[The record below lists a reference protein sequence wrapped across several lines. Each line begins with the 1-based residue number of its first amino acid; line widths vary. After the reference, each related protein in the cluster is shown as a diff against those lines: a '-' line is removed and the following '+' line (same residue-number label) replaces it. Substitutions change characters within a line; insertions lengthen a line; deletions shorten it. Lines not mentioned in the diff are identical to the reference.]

1 MRIPRSL
8 KKYLL
13 MYSVVL
19 LLPMT
24 ILTYFCYSYLIGQFQ
39 ALVYE
44 NEKTIYQDATSQI
57 EYKISQMRDISLQI
71 SNRSNVL
78 PYHLSTDLESQ
89 VNMIE
94 TLRYSLAVSDS
105 YNDLLLVDPLGN
117 IHSPAGTYNV
127 DTYSN
132 IYNLSLDKLIA
143 DINNDIIAQCGIQ
156 AVSTGIE
163 DDPYLYFATSYPYGS
178 VYSGGALIFRI
189 DREQFFSVLQIPCV
203 VLYDDQLIAEN
214 GSVAQRAARY
224 LDGDASAF
232 NMTLSS
238 GRVQVLAYQDENA
251 LLQNFYQV
259 RTEFMVLEAAL
270 AGLSLLLILFFSYRS
285 YKPMKKLKS
294 VMEQV
299 GIGDP
304 GKEEIDASIASIEM
318 LSQQNQEIG
327 SRLLEEQYIV
337 REMWLSRLVNRQ
349 YRSMGVSGVVE
360 NLKEYGVLLQ
370 STFYAVCVFQCSQ
383 PIPKEVYPDTDSE
396 DQPIKWYF
404 FHDTDYRLTG
414 IACGESLARILMEH
428 AVSELAEQFALHD
441 WDVECYVGNVCGS
454 LEALN
459 ISYIQA
465 LSIVRYDSIKNGRI
479 NFYNAASAAYP
490 VSCYPQEE
498 LNRLLTAL
506 QNKDGSAAE
515 TLLSV
520 IYTRISSDSFDFSF
534 SNTVGYAVVNTLIK
548 SLSPEDTELW
558 SKVRQYLFCLGR
570 ALCKEDVL
578 ALLDQIDLDWK
589 QSFQTKP
596 EQPVDKMG
604 EALRFIDSHYTDTG
618 FYIGQASDFC
628 QMSINNFSQQ
638 FKHKFGISP
647 VKYLTSIRI
656 EEAKRLLVETKLPVS
671 KVALRSGFSDISSFQ
686 RNFKTNVG
694 VTPTQY
700 RCTHT
705 PPVEP

>member
-1 MRIPRSL
+1 MQIPRSL

-13 MYSVVL
+13 MYSAVL
-19 LLPMT
+19 LLPMA

-39 ALVYE
+39 TSVYE
-44 NEKTIYQDATSQI
+44 NEKTVYQDATSQI

-71 SNRSNVL
+71 SNHSNVL

-89 VNMIE
+89 INMIE

-105 YNDLLLVDPLGN
+105 YNDLLLVDSLGN
-117 IHSPAGTYNV
+117 IYSPAGTYDV

-132 IYNLSLDKLIA
+132 IYHLSLDKLIA

-156 AVSTGIE
+156 AVTTGIE
-163 DDPYLYFATSYPYGS
+163 EDPYLYFATSYPYGS

-189 DREQFFSVLQIPCV
+189 DREHFFSVLQIPCI
-203 VLYDDQLIAEN
+203 VLYDDQLIAGN
-214 GSVAQRAARY
+214 GDVAQRAANY
-224 LDGDASAF
+224 LEGDDSAF
-232 NMTLSS
+232 NMIFSS

-251 LLQNFYQV
+251 LLQSFYQV
-259 RTEFMVLEAAL
+259 RTEFMVLEATL
-270 AGLSLLLILFFSYRS
+270 AAFSLLLILFFSYRS

-294 VMEQV
+294 VMDR
-299 GIGDP
+299 IGMGGS

-327 SRLLEEQYIV
+327 IRLIEEQYIV

-349 YRSMGVSGVVE
+349 YRPMDVSSVVE
-360 NLKEYGVLLQ
+360 SLKGYGVLLQ
-370 STFYAVCVFQCSQ
+370 SPSYAVCVFQCSQ
-383 PIPKEVYPDTDSE
+383 PIPKEIYPDTDSE
-396 DQPIKWYF
+396 GQPIKWYF
-404 FHDTDYRLTG
+404 FHDTDYRLTS

-428 AVSELAEQFALHD
+428 AISELTEQFTLHD
-441 WDVECYVGNVCGS
+441 WEVECYVGNVCSS
-454 LEALN
+454 LEDLN

-479 NFYNAASAAYP
+479 HFYSAASAAYP
-490 VSCYPQEE
+490 VSCYPQDE
-498 LNRLLTAL
+498 LNRLHTAL
-506 QNKDGSAAE
+506 KNKDGPAAE

-520 IYTRISSDSFDFSF
+520 IYARISSDSFDFSF
-534 SNTVGYAVVNTLIK
+534 SITVGYAVVNTLIK
-548 SLSPEDTELW
+548 SLSPDDTELW
-558 SKVRQYLFCLGR
+558 GKVRQYLFCLGR

-578 ALLDQIDLDWK
+578 TLLDQIDLDLK
-589 QSFQTKP
+589 QNFRVKP
-596 EQPVDKMG
+596 EQPIDKMG
-604 EALRFIDSHYTDTG
+604 EALRFIDTHYTDAG
-618 FYIGQASDFC
+618 FYIGQVSDFC
-628 QMSINNFSQQ
+628 QMSLNNFSQQ

-656 EEAKRLLVETKLPVS
+656 EESKRLLMETKLPVS

-694 VTPTQY
+694 ITPTQY

-705 PPVEP
+705 PPAEP

>member
-1 MRIPRSL
+1 M
-8 KKYLL
+8 
-13 MYSVVL
+13 V
-19 LLPMT
+19 
-24 ILTYFCYSYLIGQFQ
+24 
-39 ALVYE
+39 E
-44 NEKTIYQDATSQI
+44 
-57 EYKISQMRDISLQI
+57 
-71 SNRSNVL
+71 
-78 PYHLSTDLESQ
+78 
-89 VNMIE
+89 
-94 TLRYSLAVSDS
+94 
-105 YNDLLLVDPLGN
+105 
-117 IHSPAGTYNV
+117 
-127 DTYSN
+127 
-132 IYNLSLDKLIA
+132 
-143 DINNDIIAQCGIQ
+143 
-156 AVSTGIE
+156 
-163 DDPYLYFATSYPYGS
+163 
-178 VYSGGALIFRI
+178 
-189 DREQFFSVLQIPCV
+189 
-203 VLYDDQLIAEN
+203 
-214 GSVAQRAARY
+214 RAARY
-224 LDGDASAF
+224 VDGDASAF

-238 GRVQVLAYQDENA
+238 GRVQVLAYQDENS
-251 LLQNFYQV
+251 LLQSFYQV

-270 AGLSLLLILFFSYRS
+270 AALSLLLILFFSYRS

-299 GIGDP
+299 GIGDS

-383 PIPKEVYPDTDSE
+383 PIPKEVYPDTDSA

-506 QNKDGSAAE
+506 QNKDGSAVE

-578 ALLDQIDLDWK
+578 ALLDQINLDWK
-589 QSFQTKP
+589 QSFQTRP
-596 EQPVDKMG
+596 EQPADKMG

-656 EEAKRLLVETKLPVS
+656 EEAKRLLMETKLPVS